1 MESKNP
7 VFSRSRQQA
16 GGWAG
21 PTPSPDQ
28 LQNMYDSPSYA
39 PPSRPAYRTMTL
51 DDVVVRGFITLGTLV
66 AAAAAAWVLNVP
78 PAVAIGA
85 AIVAMILGLI
95 ASFTQ
100 STNPVLILA
109 YAAFEGVFLGTI
121 SRLFDSFYGGSGSI
135 VLQAVLGTA
144 FAFGAVLTVYTLRVI
159 RVTPKLVKYGIA
171 AAIAAVGLILV
182 NLLVGLFNGVGLG
195 LRTDSPLGW
204 IFSIAMILIGC
215 FFLLLDFDS
224 IEQGVKQGAPEK
236 FAWQCVFGLTLSL
249 VWIYLEILR
258 FVSYFSSSD

>member
-21 PTPSPDQ
+21 PAPSPDQ
-28 LQNMYDSPSYA
+28 LQHMYDAPSYA
-39 PPSRPAYRTMTL
+39 QPTRPAYRTMTL
-51 DDVVVRGFITLGTLV
+51 DDVVVRGFLTLGALVV
-66 AAAAAAWVLNVP
+66 AAAAAWILNVP
-78 PAVAIGA
+78 PMVAIGA
-85 AIVAMILGLI
+85 AIVALILGLI

-100 STNPVLILA
+100 STNPALILG
-109 YAAFEGVFLGTI
+109 YAVFEGVFLGKI
-121 SRLFDSFYGGSGSI
+121 SFLFESYFGGSGSI

-144 FAFGAVLTVYTLRVI
+144 FAFAAVLTVYSLRII

-171 AAIAAVGLILV
+171 AAIAALGLVLV
-182 NLLVGLFNGVGLG
+182 NLVVGLFNDGGLG
-195 LRTDSPLGW
+195 LRTDSPIGW
-204 IFSIAMILIGC
+204 AFSVVMILIGC
-215 FFLLLDFDS
+215 FFLLLDFDA

-236 FAWQCVFGLTLSL
+236 FAWQCAFGLTLSL

-258 FVSYFSSSD
+258 FVSYFTNSD

>member
-16 GGWAG
+16 AAGWAG

-28 LQNMYDSPSYA
+28 LQNMYDAPSYA

-51 DDVVVRGFITLGTLV
+51 DDVVVRGFLTLGTLV
-66 AAAAAAWVLNVP
+66 LAAAAAWYFNVP
-78 PAVAIGA
+78 PMVAIGA
-85 AIVAMILGLI
+85 AIVALVLGLI
-95 ASFTQ
+95 VSFTM
-100 STNPVLILA
+100 STNPALILG
-109 YAAFEGVFLGTI
+109 YAVAEGVFLGKI
-121 SRLFDSFYGGSGSI
+121 SFVFNGMASGI

-144 FAFGAVLTVYTLRVI
+144 FAFGAVLTVYALRIV
-159 RVTPKLVKYGIA
+159 RVTPKLVKFVIA
-171 AAIAAVGLILV
+171 AAIAAVGLMLV
-182 NLLVGLFNGVGLG
+182 NLLVGLFNDGGLG

-204 IFSIAMILIGC
+204 IFSVAMILLGC

-236 FAWQCVFGLTLSL
+236 FAWQCAFGLTLSL

-258 FVSYFSSSD
+258 FVSYFTSSD

>member
-7 VFSRSRQQA
+7 VFTRSRRQT

-39 PPSRPAYRTMTL
+39 PPTRPASRTMTL
-51 DDVVVRGFITLGTLV
+51 DDVVVRGFLTLGALVV
-66 AAAAAAWVLNVP
+66 AAAAAWILQVP
-78 PAVAIGA
+78 PMVAIGA
-85 AIVAMILGLI
+85 AIVALILGLI
-95 ASFTQ
+95 ASFTM
-100 STNPVLILA
+100 STNPALILG
-109 YAAFEGVFLGTI
+109 YAIFEGVFLGTI
-121 SRLFDSFYGGSGSI
+121 SRLFEGMISGI

-144 FAFGAVLTVYTLRVI
+144 FAFGAVLTVYSLRII
-159 RVTPKLVKYGIA
+159 RVTPKLVKFGMA
-171 AAIAAVGLILV
+171 AAIAALGLLLV
-182 NLLVGLFNGVGLG
+182 NFIVGFFNAGGLG
-195 LRTDSPLGW
+195 LRTDSPMGW

-236 FAWQCVFGLTLSL
+236 FAWQCAFGLTLSL
-249 VWIYLEILR
+249 VWIYLEVLR
-258 FVSYFSSSD
+258 FISYFSSSD

>member
-21 PTPSPDQ
+21 PTPSPDH
-28 LQNMYDSPSYA
+28 LQNMYDAPSYA
-39 PPSRPAYRTMTL
+39 PPSGPAYRTMTL
-51 DDVVVRGFITLGTLV
+51 DDVVVRGFLTLGTLV
-66 AAAAAAWVLNVP
+66 LAAAAAWVLNVP
-78 PAVAIGA
+78 PMVAIGA

-95 ASFTQ
+95 AAFTQ
-100 STNPVLILA
+100 STNPALILA
-109 YAAFEGVFLGTI
+109 YALFEGVFLGKI
-121 SRLFDSFYGGSGSI
+121 SSVFEGAISGI

-144 FAFGAVLTVYTLRVI
+144 FAFGAVLTVYSLRVI

-171 AAIAAVGLILV
+171 AAIAAVGLVLV

-195 LRTDSPLGW
+195 LRTDSPIGW
-204 IFSIAMILIGC
+204 AFSIVMILIGC

-236 FAWQCVFGLTLSL
+236 FAWQCAFGLTLSL
-249 VWIYLEILR
+249 VWIYLEVLR
-258 FVSYFSSSD
+258 FISYFSNSD

>member
-39 PPSRPAYRTMTL
+39 PPSRPAQRTMTL
-51 DDVVVRGFITLGTLV
+51 DDVVVRGFLTLGALVV
-66 AAAAAAWVLNVP
+66 AAAAAWILNVP
-78 PAVAIGA
+78 PMIAIGA
-85 AIVAMILGLI
+85 AIVALVLGLI

-100 STNPVLILA
+100 STNPALILA
-109 YAAFEGVFLGTI
+109 YAVFQGVFLGKI
-121 SRLFDSFYGGSGSI
+121 SSVFEGMISGI

-144 FAFGAVLTVYTLRVI
+144 FAFGAVLTVYSLRII
-159 RVTPKLVKYGIA
+159 RVTPKLVKFGLAAGIA
-171 AAIAAVGLILV
+171 AIGLLLV
-182 NLLVGLFNGVGLG
+182 NMIVGLFNDGGLG
-195 LRTDSPLGW
+195 LRTDSPIGW
-204 IFSIAMILIGC
+204 AFSIVMILIGC

-236 FAWQCVFGLTLSL
+236 FAWQCAFGLTLSL
-249 VWIYLEILR
+249 VWIYLEVLR